1 MIWYIH
7 HVPVHC
13 VPVHVTP
20 RPNEV
25 THSKCWGVRQHSPTP
40 LKNPSILRQNL
51 LHVKQPSKPRHIWSQ
66 AAFYIRHLSLKYK
79 YKERARNRTLKTTP
93 KSSHKSAPKMAVLP
107 PKPPIRWMVSL
118 RETIHP
124 GQVSFSA
131 CRQTLNRN
139 PKGAPTIH
147 HLTNSE
153 TANADRFQSGSV
165 RCWRVSGRSPDQSE
179 CGADFV
185 KAVLHSGSCPTLQ
198 KQKRK
203 FRMRNPCVFGDK
215 ICFVEPPIAG
225 TTKLLVRRRPT
236 PK

>member
-51 LHVKQPSKPRHIWSQ
+51 LHVKQPSKQRHIWPQ
-66 AAFYIRHLSLKYK
+66 ATFYIRHLSLKYK
-79 YKERARNRTLKTTP
+79 YKDRARISEQ
-93 KSSHKSAPKMAVLP
+93 KSPT
-107 PKPPIRWMVSL
+107 KPPEKLPQRQQQNSNFQHTLHMLKPVPEHSNHRRIEIPVMFYNSHFSHHDDSQTSAYGCVMDNLTIRRFIRWMASL

-124 GQVSFSA
+124 GQVSLLA

-139 PKGAPTIH
+139 PKGAPAIQ

-153 TANADRFQSGSV
+153 TASAARF
-165 RCWRVSGRSPDQSE
+165 
-179 CGADFV
+179 
-185 KAVLHSGSCPTLQ
+185 
-198 KQKRK
+198 
-203 FRMRNPCVFGDK
+203 
-215 ICFVEPPIAG
+215 
-225 TTKLLVRRRPT
+225 
-236 PK
+236 